1 MAPATV
7 PRLYHSTAL
16 LLPDGSVVAAG
27 GNPEGGTHVQ
37 WDEDPEEEMRLEI
50 FRPPYFFKGPRPTI
64 ASAPAQCTYGQTF
77 QIASPQSTNIRW
89 ASLLRNCVTTH
100 SFDGSQRLVDLDVI
114 GRNGGFVTARVPENP
129 NIAPPGWYMLFLVDN
144 SGVPSVARWI
154 NGSDATVRLRLQ
166 SCWCSRLVCPRYDRR
181 RKASPC
187 PDTQP

>member
-1 MAPATV
+1 MQELQKQRPDNPDNGERRMRVSPSQPSDYLSARTKLFHRPPVA
-7 PRLYHSTAL
+7 
-16 LLPDGSVVAAG
+16 DGSVVAAG

-77 QIASPQSTNIRW
+77 QIASPQSKNIRW

-114 GRNGGFVTARVPENP
+114 GRTGGFVTARVPQNP

-144 SGVPSVARWI
+144 IGVPSVARWI
-154 NGSDATVRLRLQ
+154 RLM
-166 SCWCSRLVCPRYDRR
+166 
-181 RKASPC
+181 
-187 PDTQP
+187 